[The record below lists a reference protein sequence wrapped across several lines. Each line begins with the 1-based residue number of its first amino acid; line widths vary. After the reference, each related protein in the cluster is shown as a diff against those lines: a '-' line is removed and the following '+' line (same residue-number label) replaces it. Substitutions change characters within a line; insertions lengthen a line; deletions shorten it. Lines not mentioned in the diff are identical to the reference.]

1 MRPILI
7 ALAALLLFPAA
18 ASAQFPGYGELART
32 TALTAADDY
41 RIGQGYVDMMSWMWG
56 EVDDPELTAW
66 VDEVARS
73 VVANSDRPDLIFNIR
88 VVNDPTVNASALPG
102 GFMIVN
108 KGLVDVL
115 SREQVAFVIAHE
127 ISHVQL
133 RHFAT
138 TMNMAQAMEVMN
150 SGLASMESGSKQ
162 AVGEAQAELAK
173 TMTAYSR
180 HLELESDLY
189 GMLYAVRAGF
199 PAESGPAALAKMR
212 DVVGEVPEAMAGV
225 SSHPKFSFR
234 IEELVKGLVTIQET
248 HGLFDAGVSYAR
260 AGTYDACV
268 TSFQQFLTLFPKSS
282 AAWSNLGTCY
292 LRDAIKSFDADPWHD
307 DLPVYTKADVTV
319 RAGVDKV
326 ALGRARDAFSKA
338 LAIDPNRDAALAN
351 LGVLARYEGDVKAAE
366 ELLNKARELDPTYPG
381 YMNNLGNVFAMQG
394 DWKKAEQWYGKTIK
408 AAAGAN
414 YARANQALVLVKKG
428 KGKQSIK
435 LWEQLAADPKYAD
448 EAFDQLV
455 ALGVRDVADKPAP
468 PPEPEEPEETSLMA
482 LLAELGGAFEDTGS
496 AGDVGSLGEAGST
509 LEAGA
514 PEEASPV
521 SAGAS
526 GKDAELGELKLG
538 GSPDDFKKVLGE
550 PEFEDKQ
557 EDGYYWFAMWTA
569 RGISAVFIDEGA
581 TSVEVYTPSTSRTGQ
596 DIGIS
601 STEDEVRAA
610 YGEPIDMYGDR
621 NSGFYTLSYDNRGTN
636 FFLGGAGTVESFSI
650 WTF

>member
-1 MRPILI
+1 MRPLVI
-7 ALAALLLFPAA
+7 ALAALFLMPVA
-18 ASAQFPGYGELART
+18 ASAQLPGYEDLART

-41 RIGQGYVDMMSWMWG
+41 RIGKGYVDMMSWMWG
-56 EVDDPELTAW
+56 EVDDPDLTAW
-66 VDEVARS
+66 VDEVARRI
-73 VVANSDRPDLIFNIR
+73 VASSDRPDLIFNVR

-108 KGLVDVL
+108 KGLVDAL

-138 TMNMAQAMEVMN
+138 TMNMTQAMEVMN
-150 SGLASMESGSKQ
+150 SGLSSMESGSKQ
-162 AVGEAQAELAK
+162 AVGDAQAELAK
-173 TMTAYSR
+173 TMTAYGR

-199 PAESGPAALAKMR
+199 PASAGPEALAKMR
-212 DVVGEVPEAMAGV
+212 DVVGEVPEAMSAV

-234 IEELVKGLVTIQET
+234 VEELEKGLVTIQET
-248 HGLFDAGVSYAR
+248 HGLFDAGVSFAR

-268 TSFQQFLTLFPKSS
+268 TSFQQFLTLFPRSS
-282 AAWSNLGTCY
+282 AAWSNVGTCY
-292 LRDAIKSFDADPWHD
+292 LRDAIKGFDDDPWHD

-326 ALGRARDAFSKA
+326 ALERARAAFAHA

-351 LGVLARYEGDVKAAE
+351 LGVLARYEGDVKNAE
-366 ELLNKARELDPTYPG
+366 VLLTKALELDPTYPG

-394 DWKKAEQWYGKTIK
+394 DYKKADAWYGKALK
-408 AAAGAN
+408 ASAGAS
-414 YARANQALVLVKKG
+414 YAKANRALLLVKKG
-428 KGKQSIK
+428 KAKQSIP
-435 LWEQLAADPKYAD
+435 LWEELESDPKYGD
-448 EAFDQLV
+448 QAFDQLV
-455 ALGVRDVADKPAP
+455 ALGLRDASQKPVP
-468 PPEPEEPEETSLMA
+468 VEEPVAEEIS
-482 LLAELGGAFEDTGS
+482 LLALIGALGEGGELG
-496 AGDVGSLGEAGST
+496 DVLGEGDAGG
-509 LEAGA
+509 LDGALREAKA
-514 PEEASPV
+514 EAEPV
-521 SAGAS
+521 SGAS

-557 EDGYYWFAMWTA
+557 EDGYYWFAMWST
-569 RGISAVFIDEGA
+569 RGVSAVFVDEGA
-581 TSVEVYTPSTSRTGQ
+581 TSVEVYAPCASRTGQ
-596 DIGIS
+596 DIGIA
-601 STEDEVRAA
+601 STEEQVRAA
-610 YGEPIDMYGDR
+610 YGEPLDTYGDR
-621 NSGFYTLSYDNRGTN
+621 NSGFYTLSYDDRGTN